1 MATISKYFEINLDSK
16 ITKPLKDKTLVCFDT
31 DSIMIKAIITE
42 DLEEKDIEE
51 TQVSVIYD
59 YGSYKVEQRME
70 DGGIEVVGKS
80 EIDIVPKSNC
90 LMEAVAVNIS
100 INIYDEDEFITIQPF
115 TFRILK
121 SSESEIMDEAKDIVS
136 NTVILREQLD
146 ALEDRVEI
154 INTDI
159 SDKTIIVQE
168 QIDEFSIIL
177 EDEIESMHELININ
191 IEDTRNNVY
200 AVNNELNSLVNEE
213 ISIARGEISSLKQDA
228 IDDIADL
235 TERVNNTSME
245 LDEYFLR
252 STPLNP
258 IDYDGKLLFSTGRI
272 LGSPLNLIGKTY
284 IMNVTGSPSNL
295 STISTNLSLLYFTL
309 ESGNVVAN
317 YVSLA
322 NKSIQGKAITITPQF
337 DNEKNSIDKSAE
349 EFSIRI
355 MTNLLTSCVEN
366 ARCTISSNTTLDND
380 L

>member
-42 DLEEKDIEE
+42 DLEEKDVEE
-51 TQVSVIYD
+51 SQVSVIYD

-70 DGGIEVVGKS
+70 DGGIELVGKC

-90 LMEAVAVNIS
+90 LMEATAVSIS

-115 TFRILK
+115 IFRILK
-121 SSESEIMDEAKDIVS
+121 SSESEIMDEAKDIVN
-136 NTVILREQLD
+136 NTVILREQVD

-159 SDKTIIVQE
+159 TDKTAMVQK
-168 QIDEFSIIL
+168 QIDEFSVVL

-200 AVNNELNSLVNEE
+200 AVASELNSLVNEE
-213 ISIARGEISSLKQDA
+213 VSITRNEITRLRQDA

-235 TERVNNTSME
+235 TERVNNTSIE

-252 STPLNP
+252 STPLSP
-258 IDYDGKLLFSTGRI
+258 MDYDGKLLFSTEKI

-284 IMNVTGSPSNL
+284 IMNVTGSPYNL
-295 STISTNLSLLYFTL
+295 DTISTNLSLLYFTL
-309 ESGNVVAN
+309 ESGNVVVN
-317 YVSLA
+317 YVLLA
-322 NKSIQGKAITITPQF
+322 NKSIQGKTITITPQF

-355 MTNLLTSCVEN
+355 VTNLLTSCVEN
-366 ARCTISSNTTLDND
+366 ARCTISSNTTLDNNS
-380 L
+380 